1 MNTLRKLIDV
11 RIACG
16 GWLLL
21 AALAGCAQATPK
33 ELIDARRAYQSAAQG
48 PALERNPAQLHTAQ
62 ESLKLAEQTFH
73 DEGDSDRTR
82 DRAYVALRKAQI
94 ADTQARIDATRD
106 KLAALQQKAE
116 ASERAELAEAKS
128 ALGSEAQRRQQA
140 EQAAARAAQELSRLA
155 AVKQEERGLVITL
168 SGSVLFASDTS
179 ELLPSARQRLDDV
192 AKALLE
198 GNPEAQIVVEGHTD
212 SRGGESYNLDL
223 SARRAEAVRAYLVSR
238 GVPAERVRAQGLG
251 LARPV
256 ADNKS
261 AEGRANNRR
270 VEIVVQ
276 PGANPT

>member
-1 MNTLRKLIDV
+1 MTIFQKLSDV
-11 RIACG
+11 RIDRSG
-16 GWLLL
+16 LLLL
-21 AALAGCAQATPK
+21 AALAGCAETMPK

-48 PALERNPAQLHTAQ
+48 PAAELNPAQLHTAQ
-62 ESLKLAEQTFH
+62 QTLELAEQTFH
-73 DEGDSDRTR
+73 DEGDSARTR
-82 DRAYVALRKAQI
+82 DRAYVAMRKAQI
-94 ADTQARIDATRD
+94 ADTQARIDATRG
-106 KLAALQQKAE
+106 KLALLQQKAE
-116 ASERAELAEAKS
+116 ASEKAELAQTKS
-128 ALGSEAQRRQQA
+128 ALGAEAERRQQA

-168 SGSVLFASDTS
+168 SGSVLFASDKS
-179 ELLPSARQRLDDV
+179 ELLPSAQQRLDDV

-198 GNPEAQIVVEGHTD
+198 GNPDAQIVVEGHTD

-223 SARRAEAVRAYLVSR
+223 SARRAEAVRSYLVSR
-238 GVPAERVRAQGLG
+238 GVPAARIRAQGLG
-251 LARPV
+251 LSRPV